1 MAILEGQGVS
11 TGTASSERW
20 ADGKRNA
27 HKNLQDPYLK
37 VCTFYSKSS

>member
-1 MAILEGQGVS
+1 MAVLEGQGVS
-11 TGTASSERW
+11 TGTASSKRW

-37 VCTFYSKSS
+37 VCTFYSKS